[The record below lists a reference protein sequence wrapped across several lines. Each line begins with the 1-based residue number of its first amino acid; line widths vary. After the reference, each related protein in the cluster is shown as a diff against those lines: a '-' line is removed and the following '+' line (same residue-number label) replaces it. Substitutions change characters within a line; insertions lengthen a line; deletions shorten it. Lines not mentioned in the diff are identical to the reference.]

1 MLRQY
6 LSELYSDALAV
17 LALVKP
23 LVGALVR
30 RRELCLDSKLGCALR
45 GFPLNV
51 VLATVVVV
59 LGLLAIFITPILPLF
74 VLGAIAFFFSFDRK
88 AKTRFVMMGGL
99 STGFGALTTVGLPF
113 SPIMSIRLDGSPFA
127 TTLLATLNS
136 YTIFV
141 IAAIGILSLGLQIE
155 LTPVQRDTLTTL
167 INLHRQ
173 ESRAVKGK
181 EIGELM
187 SRDPETIRNQ
197 MRFLKALNLVESV
210 TGPKGGYTAT
220 SIAYDALSMDNKGDG
235 DEVIVRVVRNGTTV
249 EGASA
254 TEIIFNNVVH
264 FPSQSCVSIRLIGN
278 IKDFGVGDE
287 VEVGPTPV
295 SKLCIRGKV
304 VVLDKSASRIVL
316 DITEMISFPRLPVK
330 KVARRAVRIS
340 PNTSL
345 REASKIMVINGAQEA
360 LVEARSPGLVS
371 MVDITRAVAEGRI
384 DLEVREIM
392 TPGFLTINSDAPI
405 FEAVKMLGNTGARQ
419 LVVLDSGALWG
430 IITPRNLMESLALT

>member
-6 LSELYSDALAV
+6 LSELYSNALA
-17 LALVKP
+17 AIAQVKP
-23 LVGALVR
+23 LIAVSVR
-30 RRELCLDSKLGCALR
+30 HRGFWFDGKLGCALR
-45 GFPLNV
+45 GIPLNV
-51 VLATVVVV
+51 VLAAIIVV
-59 LGLLAIFITPILPLF
+59 LGLLAIFITPILPLLA
-74 VLGAIAFFFSFDRK
+74 LGAVAFFFSFDRK

-99 STGFGALTTVGLPF
+99 STSFGALTTVGLPV
-113 SPIMSIRLDGSPFA
+113 SPIMFTRLDGSPFA
-127 TTLLATLNS
+127 TTLLATFNS
-136 YTIFV
+136 YTIFA
-141 IAAIGILSLGLQIE
+141 IAAIGLLSLGLQIE

-187 SRDPETIRNQ
+187 ARDPETIRSQ
-197 MRFLKALNLVESV
+197 MRFLKTLNLVESV
-210 TGPKGGYTAT
+210 TGPNGGYMAT
-220 SIAYDALSMDNKGDG
+220 TMAYDALRMDNNGDG
-235 DEVIVRVVRNGTTV
+235 DEVKVHVARNSIVV
-249 EGASA
+249 EGVSA
-254 TEIIFNNVVH
+254 TEIVFNNIMYST
-264 FPSQSCVSIRLIGN
+264 SQSCVSIRLIGN
-278 IKDFGVGDE
+278 IKDFSVGDV

-295 SKLCIRGKV
+295 SKLYIRGKV
-304 VVLDKSASRIVL
+304 VILDKTACRIVL
-316 DITEMISFPRLPVK
+316 DITEMISIPRLPVK

-345 REASKIMVINGAQEA
+345 RDASRIMVINGAQEA
-360 LVEARSPGLVS
+360 LVEARSPGLVN
-371 MVDITRAVAEGRI
+371 MVDITRAVAEGRT

-430 IITPRNLMESLALT
+430 IITPRNLIESLVPT